1 MSWLIINGSG
11 LLIMGVVLLID
22 VVYYCLF
29 FSETTIVSTFLEGGY
44 CLWTVWREC
53 LGVGG
58 C

>member
-1 MSWLIINGSG
+1 
-11 LLIMGVVLLID
+11 MGVVLLID
-22 VVYYCLF
+22 VVLLIYVVYYCLF

-44 CLWTVWREC
+44 YLWTVWREC